1 MPKANPYDP
10 VKQADLW
17 WGIENFNNNEKKA
30 AEANNKTTTTTTT
43 NTTASNAASG
53 GNNASSPKITY
64 AKISGTIDAGGG
76 GVYIPANSIVALDA
90 NGKVDLTKPYTL
102 PTGETRAGM
111 SWTTPKD
118 LPGGSSNVSNAGGGT
133 SGGGTSGGGG
143 NTTGGGNSEIPVT
156 AADITATSS
165 LIAATQNAAIAAAG
179 VYGYMVKPIYNSGG
193 NIISWEPVLD
203 TSGNKIPTVA
213 GGSTAA
219 QIALFN
225 AQVGKETALAMAEYA
240 KMYGKVKDPETGAWV
255 ATSDKLLSD
264 SQQALNLASAQR
276 AADQTKME
284 QQNYL
289 AQALADPNRF
299 VEAFGL
305 AQLQGTRAGG
315 TGGQPGGLWGY
326 AQNFQAGVPSG
337 QAMGAQGVSTQ
348 SAPAATA
355 MGVPGAVA
363 SGAGAAQGG
372 SIGTRSVGEN
382 GQPLIALGQ
391 GPLPP
396 GTAQTTNQLTNLA
409 QNTQL
414 PISGNLNAAMSGQYV
429 PTIGNA
435 SGSQGVMTT
444 LANVSPA
451 NGNFAKISPVVFRN
465 LDTATQGQYGSLA
478 QSIQGI
484 NAADLKQRVNAQ
496 LPGSAGG
503 IPSAFKL

>member
-1 MPKANPYDP
+1 MAKIKDDDAVQSVQTP
-10 VKQADLW
+10 VKTVP
-17 WGIENFNNNEKKA
+17 A
-30 AEANNKTTTTTTT
+30 ATAAKTVVNKVTT
-43 NTTASNAASG
+43 NTGGGGGGGGSGSSSSGPNWGDIAGGRPLTQALKDWYTSHGNSLNGYDAYVMGTG
-53 GNNASSPKITY
+53 GNNQA
-64 AKISGTIDAGGG
+64 SGTASDQQ
-76 GVYIPANSIVALDA
+76 AL
-90 NGKVDLTKPYTL
+90 
-102 PTGETRAGM
+102 
-111 SWTTPKD
+111 
-118 LPGGSSNVSNAGGGT
+118 
-133 SGGGTSGGGG
+133 
-143 NTTGGGNSEIPVT
+143 
-156 AADITATSS
+156 AAIITATQGQTLAQS
-165 LIAATQNAAIAAAG
+165 AA
-179 VYGYMVKPIYNSGG
+179 YGYMVKPILSATG
-193 NIISWEPVLD
+193 NITGYEPVLD
-203 TSGNKIPTVA
+203 AQGNKIPTLQA
-213 GGSTAA
+213 GSSAA
-219 QIALFN
+219 QVSLWN
-225 AQVGKETALAMAEYA
+225 AQAAQAAADTVLAHA
-240 KMYGKVKDPETGAWV
+240 KAYGKVKEPETGAWT
-255 ATSDKLLSD
+255 ATSEKLLSD
-264 SQQALNLASAQR
+264 TQQQLNIAQAQR
-276 AADQTKME
+276 LGAQTQME

-337 QAMGAQGVSTQ
+337 QAMGGQGVSTQ

-372 SIGTRSVGEN
+372 SIGTRSVGAN

-409 QNTQL
+409 QNTQV
-414 PISGNLNAAMSGQYV
+414 PMSGNLNAAVGGQYV

-435 SGSQGVMTT
+435 SGSQGAVTT

-451 NGNFAKISPVVFRN
+451 SGNFAKISPVVFRN

-484 NAADLKQRVNAQ
+484 NAADLKQKVNAQ
-496 LPGSAGG
+496 LPGSSGG
-503 IPSAFKL
+503 IPSAFRL

>member
-1 MPKANPYDP
+1 MGTNAAGKISGNQDKMVVGSAE
-10 VKQADLW
+10 W
-17 WGIENFNNNEKKA
+17 WAEENFNNN
-30 AEANNKTTTTTTT
+30 NKPKTETKTPS
-43 NTTASNAASG
+43 TAGSSQGSG
-53 GNNASSPKITY
+53 TSTANASVKATH
-64 AKISGTIDAGGG
+64 AKISGPIDAGGG
-76 GVYIPANSIVALDA
+76 GIYIPADSIVAIDA

-102 PTGETRAGM
+102 PTGETRQGYA
-111 SWTTPKD
+111 WTTPKD

-133 SGGGTSGGGG
+133 SGGGGGG
-143 NTTGGGNSEIPVT
+143 NGAGDGNSTIPMT
-156 AADITATSS
+156 PADTNAIAATIT
-165 LIAATQNAAIAAAG
+165 ATQNAAIAAAG
-179 VYGYMVKPIYNSGG
+179 LYGYMVKPTYNNVG
-193 NIISWEPVLD
+193 NIIAWEPILD
-203 TSGNKIPTVA
+203 TSGNKIPTIAA
-213 GGSTAA
+213 GSSAA

-264 SQQALNLASAQR
+264 SQQALNLANAQR

-348 SAPAATA
+348 SVPAVAA
-355 MGVPGAVA
+355 MGVPGAVT
-363 SGAGAAQGG
+363 SGAGASQGG
-372 SIGTRSVGEN
+372 SMGTRSVGAN

-435 SGSQGVMTT
+435 SGSQGAVTT

-465 LDTATQGQYGSLA
+465 LDSATLGQYGSLA